1 METIEIIV
9 TVASLGITIE
19 ILINYKSSKIIHLF
33 KILYNYAKKHIPK
46 IKLKRFNKTKRE

>member
-1 METIEIIV
+1 MDTIEIILS
-9 TVASLGITIE
+9 VASLGVTIE